1 MKITV
6 GHTVIIQSGRW
17 INKIQINEKA
27 LQHLVSRL
35 LTVLNGSHITLLI
48 ANSLIC
54 ILIPPAKHV
63 QYLHFTKWENVHLA
77 GLSYQIS
84 TFDKNGTT
92 GVVGKMKPFQHVHVM
107 SLQNKWLYINTKTCF
122 N

>member
-1 MKITV
+1 MKITL

-35 LTVLNGSHITLLI
+35 LTALNGSHITHLI

-54 ILIPPAKHV
+54 ILSPPAKYV
-63 QYLHFTKWENVHLA
+63 QHLH
-77 GLSYQIS
+77 LSQSEKTS
-84 TFDKNGTT
+84 T
-92 GVVGKMKPFQHVHVM
+92 
-107 SLQNKWLYINTKTCF
+107 
-122 N
+122 